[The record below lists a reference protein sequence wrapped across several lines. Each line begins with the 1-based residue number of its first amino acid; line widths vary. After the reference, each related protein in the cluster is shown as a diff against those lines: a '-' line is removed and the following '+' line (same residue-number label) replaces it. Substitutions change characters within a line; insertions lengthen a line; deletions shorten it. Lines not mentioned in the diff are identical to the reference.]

1 MNTLQLGVEFLCKD
15 TPEKALV
22 AENPIKEGVNA
33 GILGIPPAVISM
45 RVSNDCR
52 CEKKTYGSVKKK
64 RSQQIH
70 PTSWRNARRGT
81 LHRRQEEGEE
91 NEI

>member
-1 MNTLQLGVEFLCKD
+1 M
-15 TPEKALV
+15 

-52 CEKKTYGSVKKK
+52 WEKTTYESVKRNESEVNKYT
-64 RSQQIH
+64 QQ
-70 PTSWRNARRGT
+70 AGGT
-81 LHRRQEEGEE
+81 PGEEHYTEERQEEGEE
-91 NEI
+91 IEI

>member
-1 MNTLQLGVEFLCKD
+1 MNTLQLGVELPCKA

-52 CEKKTYGSVKKK
+52 WEKTTYESVKKETK
-64 RSQQIH
+64 STNTPNKLEERQA
-70 PTSWRNARRGT
+70 RNITQKTG
-81 LHRRQEEGEE
+81 GG
-91 NEI
+91 